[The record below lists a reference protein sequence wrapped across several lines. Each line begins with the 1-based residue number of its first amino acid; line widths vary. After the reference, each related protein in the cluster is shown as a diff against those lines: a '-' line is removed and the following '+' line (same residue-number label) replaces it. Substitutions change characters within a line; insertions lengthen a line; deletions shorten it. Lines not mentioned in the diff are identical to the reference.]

1 MLHRLFKKTLY
12 AEADVQTLPD
22 DTPQRYEE
30 LLGKHDRLMDDYAK
44 LQVQFRQMS
53 DKQVSS
59 ESLIKVIKEKLQT
72 TCDSLKDTAETLK
85 TVEQEKVKL
94 RSACD
99 EQKMK
104 VQDVKNELKEIIS
117 AKKKVELEVKQ
128 VAQKVKEEIMA
139 DFKSI
144 IRGLETDKYEL
155 QKAQEKA
162 LAEIK
167 ELKAQNQKFKD
178 ELWEAITKWHNLE
191 KDLEKQFKKKD
202 ISADEIMQIREENS

>member
-1 MLHRLFKKTLY
+1 
-12 AEADVQTLPD
+12 
-22 DTPQRYEE
+22 
-30 LLGKHDRLMDDYAK
+30 
-44 LQVQFRQMS
+44 MS

-59 ESLIKVIKEKLQT
+59 ESLIKVIKEKLQQ

-104 VQDVKNELKEIIS
+104 VQDVKNELKEMIS
-117 AKKKVELEVKQ
+117 AKKKAELEVKQ
-128 VAQKVKEEIMA
+128 VAQRVKDEIMA
-139 DFKSI
+139 DFKAI
-144 IRGLETDKYEL
+144 IRGLEADKYEL

-167 ELKAQNQKFKD
+167 ELKAQNQKLKD
-178 ELWEAITKWHNLE
+178 ELWEAITKWHNIE

-202 ISADEIMQIREENS
+202 INADEIMQIREENS

>member
-1 MLHRLFKKTLY
+1 
-12 AEADVQTLPD
+12 
-22 DTPQRYEE
+22 
-30 LLGKHDRLMDDYAK
+30 MDDYAK

-104 VQDVKNELKEIIS
+104 VQDVKNELKEMIS
-117 AKKKVELEVKQ
+117 AKKKAEFEVKQ
-128 VAQKVKEEIMA
+128 VAQRVKDEIMA
-139 DFKSI
+139 DFKAI

-167 ELKAQNQKFKD
+167 ELKAQN
-178 ELWEAITKWHNLE
+178 
-191 KDLEKQFKKKD
+191 
-202 ISADEIMQIREENS
+202 